1 MTQSEPTPQRTFRR
15 MAERFRGYLP
25 VVVDV
30 ETGGFDWNKHALL
43 EIAAVPIDLDEQGRF
58 VPGEVCS
65 AHLVPAPGLQID
77 PKSLEIT
84 GIDLDHPFRLA
95 KPEKE
100 ALDHVFAAV
109 RAAVKKHDCQRAILV
124 GHNAH
129 FDLNFLNA
137 AVARVAHKRNPFH
150 PFSVFDTVTLAG
162 VAYGQTVLARAMQA
176 AGLQWNS
183 ADAHSAVYDA
193 ERTAELFCRIAN
205 QWGMPVGV
213 TAADVGATNAE
224 AVGKDAGATL
234 AASDGSGET
243 APVGVPSWVAQD
255 AGSLPSRG

>member
-1 MTQSEPTPQRTFRR
+1 MTESPERAASTP

-43 EIAAVPIDLDEQGRF
+43 EIAAIPIELNERGCF
-58 VPGEVCS
+58 IPGAV
-65 AHLVPAPGLQID
+65 AHAHIAPAPGTTVD

-84 GIDLDHPFRLA
+84 GIRIGHPLRGEVDERSGLDAIFVP
-95 KPEKE
+95 
-100 ALDHVFAAV
+100 V
-109 RAAVKKHDCQRAILV
+109 RAAAKRHGCQRAILV

-162 VAYGQTVLARAMQA
+162 LAYGQTVLGRAVNA
-176 AGLQWNS
+176 AGIEWDGTQ
-183 ADAHSAVYDA
+183 AHSAVYDT
-193 ERTAELFCRIAN
+193 ERTAELFC
-205 QWGMPVGV
+205 
-213 TAADVGATNAE
+213 DVVNRWKEMSDLCGRN
-224 AVGKDAGATL
+224 L
-234 AASDGSGET
+234 AS
-243 APVGVPSWVAQD
+243 
-255 AGSLPSRG
+255 